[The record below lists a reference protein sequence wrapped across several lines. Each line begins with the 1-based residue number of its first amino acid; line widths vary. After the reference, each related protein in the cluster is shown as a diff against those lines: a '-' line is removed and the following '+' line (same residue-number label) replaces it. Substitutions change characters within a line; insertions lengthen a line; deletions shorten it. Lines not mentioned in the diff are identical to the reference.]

1 MLIAGKEGGASDSPL
16 SSPSLLCRPV
26 PAVPFPQAP
35 PQVSETSKDEGSS
48 GPWRTVA
55 YGETC
60 LGHTFCRTYLLWR
73 LAGLALDAELF
84 PGWSCWSLRG
94 SRCLI
99 QQAPSVQCLP
109 KST

>member
-1 MLIAGKEGGASDSPL
+1 MLL
-16 SSPSLLCRPV
+16 TLPSLALLCSVGQPLQFLSPRHHPK
-26 PAVPFPQAP
+26 FL
-35 PQVSETSKDEGSS
+35 SETSNDEGSS

-73 LAGLALDAELF
+73 LAGLALDAGLF
-84 PGWSCWSLRG
+84 PGWSCWSLRRG
-94 SRCLI
+94 RCLI